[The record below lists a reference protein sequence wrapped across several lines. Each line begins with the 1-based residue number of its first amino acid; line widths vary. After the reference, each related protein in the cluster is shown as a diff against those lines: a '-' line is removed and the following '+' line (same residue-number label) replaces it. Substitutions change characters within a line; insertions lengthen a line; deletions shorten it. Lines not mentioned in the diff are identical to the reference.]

1 MIALVTI
8 LISAPGGVQA
18 PPDPSVAAN
27 SEARRSSPPRTGG
40 RCTSALNGLR
50 WYSHWRT
57 VWRKQKGAA
66 LGRVWRERRVAR
78 LGEPGSLSCPR
89 IRRLA
94 EVARWQAYV
103 ARYRYKQWLEKRL
116 TLHAFDHWR
125 QAVQETQRAYP
136 GTASWLMSCS
146 ASEGGWGRWVPNS
159 QGAPPGGWLQ
169 FYESTFWRM
178 WEAAHADIKA
188 RGYHVPRS
196 AHSWYSPLGQA
207 LAGAWGLTHG
217 RRGEWAGAGC

>member
-18 PPDPSVAAN
+18 PPDPSIAAN
-27 SEARRSSPPRTGG
+27 SEARRTSPPRTGG
-40 RCTSALNGLR
+40 RCPFALNGLR

-57 VWRKQKGAA
+57 YWREKKGAVVPPSEA
-66 LGRVWRERRVAR
+66 LQAASANDLPGRCSRV
-78 LGEPGSLSCPR
+78 
-89 IRRLA
+89 RRLA

-103 ARYRYKQWLEKRL
+103 ARYRYKQWLEERL
-116 TLHAFDHWR
+116 TLRAFDRWQ

-178 WEAAHADIKA
+178 WSAAHADIKA

-207 LAGAWGLTHG
+207 LAGAWGVTHG
-217 RRGEWAGAGC
+217 RRHEWAGSGC